1 MEPNGT
7 TTLSELPNPNQHSGL
22 NNISMNT
29 SEINQNNQNNINQN
43 NMNQQNTIETN
54 SQNHIINQQNNQNNY
69 NELIGQL
76 QNASSKG
83 STQLPSK
90 HIPMVNNNND
100 PAATN
105 NYIPQSNEG
114 DYIQNEIN
122 HNDIIQKDNQ
132 KTSHLLSFENLYNE
146 IQIPSIIGIVYYI
159 FQLPYFRKSLYKI
172 LPILFNKDSNLN
184 NKGIA
189 FNAITFSI
197 VCYILNKS
205 ITILANK

>member
-1 MEPNGT
+1 MESNGV
-7 TTLSELPNPNQHSGL
+7 TTLSDLPNPNQNSGL

-29 SEINQNNQNNINQN
+29 SEINNINQNNINQN
-43 NMNQQNTIETN
+43 NQQNMIETN
-54 SQNHIINQQNNQNNY
+54 TKNHIIDQQNNQNNY
-69 NELIGQL
+69 NELNGQL
-76 QNASSKG
+76 QNAASKG

-100 PAATN
+100 PTATN
-105 NYIPQSNEG
+105 NYIPQSNAG

-132 KTSHLLSFENLYNE
+132 KTSELLSFENLYNE
-146 IQIPSIIGIVYYI
+146 IQIPTIIGIVYYI
-159 FQLPYFRKSLYKI
+159 FQLPYFKKSLYKI

-184 NKGIA
+184 NKGIM
-189 FNAITFSI
+189 FNAIIFSI

-205 ITILANK
+205 ITIIANQ